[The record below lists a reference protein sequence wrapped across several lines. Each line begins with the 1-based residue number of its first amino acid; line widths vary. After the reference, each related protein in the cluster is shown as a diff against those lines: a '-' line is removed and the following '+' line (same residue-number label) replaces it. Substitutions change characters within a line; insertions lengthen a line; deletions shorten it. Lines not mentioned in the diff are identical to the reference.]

1 MINFLRDQADPLLV
15 ASQSAAPSPAKYN
28 YKYNSPLKAVSE
40 SQQKGN
46 KKLELGKKSK
56 KKVKLFSIN
65 PETAQIPQKSQME
78 DSWEKPGADRLNMFT
93 SPTSNLLNGSSK
105 KDQQNTSGCSDNN
118 DQKTRPGPGKMAKRI
133 SAKLTPSPQFS
144 LSDFLTPSPAE
155 SKKGNKK
162 GKSGRSPSKIKAST
176 PIEEPKSSENLQ
188 KTNKVS
194 NLRERLAEIDLDDK
208 DTFPDISKA
217 AANKKR
223 RIKPI
228 MVSQPPDKENRQ
240 NPNNAFG
247 KVMDRTDF
255 SESPFKVKEIER
267 KTVDDREM
275 IKESITRQTP
285 LKVPSIS
292 PGKPSPIVTR
302 SNSMISYTSV
312 VSPLLVTSHQKPA
325 LILLGSLY
333 SQVLLNNL
341 MPNLVVELYW
351 LIELLLIEVA
361 GELDWAE
368 AHESYL
374 TSIHNCVFFS
384 SFVLSRV
391 VSLLAPLDG
400 TTLRLLADNAR
411 LSEFCPSIS
420 EHLSEM
426 QQERLMSPSKP
437 TKNGRTLQN
446 VSFQSETDNRSN
458 FPSSASFHD
467 FKKQRDKFY
476 SLIRRWGEESRSPE
490 YEFVQLSA
498 EVDLVMNMLD
508 HPINHAHFARLFRQQ
523 LVAMCRGETDGN
535 GAPNEQVMSDLRRTD
550 PLKYKRLQARL
561 TTPGRSGGPC
571 PRPSF
576 TGAAEFCRDF
586 ILACKSHKFI
596 QHLKDSL
603 IVEIQRL
610 DALPF
615 EIGQEDTWGSGIGK
629 LDDSSGKLEVGR
641 EVGEELAEQYHD
653 TMVTL
658 RILAKFLGFLEAL
671 PYSTEPTEPLTE
683 ELAEVRN
690 HLNVVLFA

>member
-1 MINFLRDQADPLLV
+1 MLFYRPLFEDSLT
-15 ASQSAAPSPAKYN
+15 QNPFRPAKYQ
-28 YKYNSPLKAVSE
+28 YNSPLKAVSE
-40 SQQKGN
+40 SPGIVGN

-65 PETAQIPQKSQME
+65 PETAQRSQKGQVE
-78 DSWEKPGADRLNMFT
+78 ESWEKIGADGLNMFT
-93 SPTSNLLNGSSK
+93 SPTCNVFNGTGSSK
-105 KDQQNTSGCSDNN
+105 KDQQNASGCSDSNEE
-118 DQKTRPGPGKMAKRI
+118 KRAGGKMAKRI
-133 SAKLTPSPQFS
+133 SAKFTPSPQSFS
-144 LSDFLTPSPAE
+144 LSDFLTPTE
-155 SKKGNKK
+155 SKRANKK
-162 GKSGRSPSKIKAST
+162 GKSGRSPSKMKAST
-176 PIEEPKSSENLQ
+176 PIEEAKSSERLQ
-188 KTNKVS
+188 KTKKVS
-194 NLRERLAEIDLDDK
+194 NIRERLAEIDLDDK
-208 DTFPDISKA
+208 DSFPDISKSET
-217 AANKKR
+217 NKKR

-228 MVSQPPDKENRQ
+228 MVSQPPDKENCQ
-240 NPNNAFG
+240 NPNSLFG
-247 KVMDRTDF
+247 KVLERTDF
-255 SESPFKVKEIER
+255 SESPFKVEEVER
-267 KTVDDREM
+267 NTVNDRDM

-292 PGKPSPIVTR
+292 PTKPSPIVTR
-302 SNSMISYTSV
+302 SNSMISHSSV

-341 MPNLVVELYW
+341 MPNLVVELYF
-351 LIELLLIEVA
+351 LLELLLLEVA
-361 GELDWAE
+361 GELESAE
-368 AHESYL
+368 AQESYL
-374 TSIHNCVFFS
+374 ASVHNCVFFS
-384 SFVLSRV
+384 SFVLSQILC
-391 VSLLAPLDG
+391 LLAPLDG
-400 TTLRLLADNAR
+400 TTLRLLADNSR
-411 LSEFCPSIS
+411 LSEFCPNIS
-420 EHLSEM
+420 EKLLEM
-426 QQERLMSPSKP
+426 QQERLISPSKP
-437 TKNGRTLQN
+437 TTSGRMLQN

-498 EVDLVMNMLD
+498 EVDLVMTMLD

-523 LVAMCRGETDGN
+523 LVAMCRGEMDGN

-550 PLKYKRLQARL
+550 PLKYKRLAARL

-571 PRPSF
+571 PSPTF

-610 DALPF
+610 DALPL
-615 EIGQEDTWGSGIGK
+615 EVGQDNTWGSGMSK
-629 LDDSSGKLEVGR
+629 LEDSSGKLEVG
-641 EVGEELAEQYHD
+641 ELAEQYQENLL
-653 TMVTL
+653 TL

-671 PYSTEPTEPLTE
+671 PYSTEEPLTE
-683 ELAEVRN
+683 EFAEVRT
-690 HLNVVLFA
+690 